1 MTGTWEDPPEYRDGG
16 GGMQLRVPSV
26 TPVVKRL
33 LWINGI
39 VFLVTFLLARWGTTL
54 GAAVFTYFTLNP
66 RVWIAWFPI
75 PPLWQLVSYGFLHDV
90 GSVFHLLYNLL
101 ALYFFGTML
110 EGIVGSRRFLFSYLA
125 AIVIGGALQLAV
137 MLAVSAARPELA
149 LPTLGASGG
158 VLFAIVACATMRPNT
173 QVIFIL
179 FPLRLRTLA
188 MILVGID
195 VFGLL
200 SGNLGTAY
208 VVHLAGAAF
217 GFLAVKLRWIW
228 IDPLERAAQRREVK
242 REQGQMDDAARLD
255 KLLRQIHENGIHT
268 LSRRDKEFLKRVSGR
283 D

>member
-1 MTGTWEDPPEYRDGG
+1 MRVG
-16 GGMQLRVPSV
+16 VPSV

-39 VFLVTFLLARWGTTL
+39 VFLVTFLLARWGSGL

-66 RVWIAWFPI
+66 AVWIAWFPI
-75 PPLWQLVSYGFLHDV
+75 PPLWQLLSYGFLHDV

-110 EGIVGSRRFLFSYLA
+110 EAIVGARRFLFSYLA
-125 AIVIGGALQLAV
+125 AIAIGGAFQLAV
-137 MLAVSAARPELA
+137 MLAVAAARPELA

-158 VLFAIVACATMRPNT
+158 VLFVIVACATMRPNT

-179 FPLRLRTLA
+179 FPLRLKTLA
-188 MILVGID
+188 LILVGID

-200 SGNLGTAY
+200 SGSMGTAY

-217 GFLAVKLRWIW
+217 GFLAVKLGWIW
-228 IDPLERAAQRREVK
+228 IDPMERSAERREVK
-242 REQGQMDDAARLD
+242 RAQGARDDAARLD
-255 KLLRQIHENGIHT
+255 KLLRQIGEDGIHT

-283 D
+283 Q